1 MSNASEDLGGHREPG
16 MEAAVS
22 TTLNPKLDL
31 AVKDTEVSLG
41 EDFLASVPEDLL
53 IIERVGW
60 RSLRQRRLFRSPTA
74 QRGSPEKF
82 PWQRL
87 GSNTSPALLGMD

>member
-1 MSNASEDLGGHREPG
+1 M
-16 MEAAVS
+16 S
-22 TTLNPKLDL
+22 TTLNPKLDCP
-31 AVKDTEVSLG
+31 VKDTEVCLG

-53 IIERVGW
+53 IIECVEW
-60 RSLRQRRLFRSPTA
+60 RSLRQRRPFRSPTA

-82 PWQRL
+82 TWQRL

>member
-1 MSNASEDLGGHREPG
+1 
-16 MEAAVS
+16 VS
-22 TTLNPKLDL
+22 TTLNPKLDCP
-31 AVKDTEVSLG
+31 VKDTEVSLG

-53 IIERVGW
+53 IIECVRW
-60 RSLRQRRLFRSPTA
+60 RSLRQRRPFRSPTA

>member
-1 MSNASEDLGGHREPG
+1 

-22 TTLNPKLDL
+22 TTLNQKLDL

-41 EDFLASVPEDLL
+41 EDFLASVPEDLFV
-53 IIERVGW
+53 IECAGRW
-60 RSLRQRRLFRSPTA
+60 SLRQRRQFRSPTA
-74 QRGSPEKF
+74 QRGSPEKLT
-82 PWQRL
+82 WQRL